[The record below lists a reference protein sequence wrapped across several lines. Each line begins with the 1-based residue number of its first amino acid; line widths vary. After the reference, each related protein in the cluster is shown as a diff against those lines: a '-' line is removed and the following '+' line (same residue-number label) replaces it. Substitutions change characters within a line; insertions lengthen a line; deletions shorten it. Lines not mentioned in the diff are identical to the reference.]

1 MNKQKNHHAINH
13 PLLMEKL
20 SLMMDSRTDSLNFR
34 HLMNEISYA
43 LTYEVLQ
50 DWPTQ
55 EIEVATP
62 NGSDIIPRLANYPT
76 IVSILRAGNGMI
88 NGVTKALP
96 LAPIGHIGI
105 YRDRDLDSTVEY
117 FLRLPKDTK
126 GSSVVLLDP
135 IIATGDTICASVS
148 RLQEFGI
155 NDIHVLTILASKTG
169 LEKLS
174 ATDESISVWGLRL
187 EGSLNESGHLAPGPG
202 DISARLFNTE

>member
-1 MNKQKNHHAINH
+1 
-13 PLLMEKL
+13 MEKL

-43 LTYEVLQ
+43 LTYEALQ